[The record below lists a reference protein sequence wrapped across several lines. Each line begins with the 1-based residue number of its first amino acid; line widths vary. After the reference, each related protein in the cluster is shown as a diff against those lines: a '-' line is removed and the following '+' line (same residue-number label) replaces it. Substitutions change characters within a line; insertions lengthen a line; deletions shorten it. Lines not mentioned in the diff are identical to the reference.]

1 MDSKTKTINSFKS
14 NLLQENKNISN
25 DNYNNFDLPMN
36 KNQNLKYE
44 KNVLNMTIRTKK
56 LNLQT
61 KTDMDINN
69 I

>member
-1 MDSKTKTINSFKS
+1 VDSKTKTINSFKS